1 MFIKTVSTTSG
12 INPIKFDETGGV
24 FYWILNTGS
33 STIYASTKATFT
45 AGDDGVVSL
54 GPKES
59 RRLET
64 NNDTIY
70 ILGEGQVE
78 IHNQRDGIC
87 SFKQAPTSSGGGGTI
102 DAYTK
107 TESDA
112 KYAQKTDIPDSY
124 TKNESDT
131 KYAQKTDVPD
141 AYTKTESD
149 AKYAAKT
156 DVPDAYTKTES
167 DAKYAS
173 KASYGD
179 TTINVGRKAGSAVG
193 ENSTAEGFGATASG
207 YWSHAEGSNATASGV
222 ASHAEGGY
230 IEATGN
236 YSHAEGYQTYA
247 RGHVSHAEGSGSTA
261 DGDYS
266 HAGGFFAKTT
276 NDKEFACGTFNQS
289 NEDTLFSVGDGTDS
303 GNRHNAFEITKT
315 GGKLHDRDIAVK
327 DDIIYP
333 NLLINPDFK
342 INQRGLSSYNV
353 EWHYTVDRWVQFGS
367 VVSPNSSGSI
377 SISKRDE
384 AGYFG
389 FIQRTEILQSDC
401 IDKSMTLSAKIDGEV
416 LSGTIIR
423 NNAEQEFF
431 NAGNSSDRFVISSY
445 TNNGNEY
452 ILIQFYGSKTY
463 NIEWVK
469 MEYGSIATP
478 FIPPDPATELMKCRR
493 YYRTMC
499 RGTLAVAVDATSVAF
514 VDSFDVPMR
523 IDPTAKIL
531 SPVVLNYSNG
541 WLDQPD
547 VTKMSIVSA
556 NLTKMGVCYVHV
568 SGFNV
573 TAGGT
578 AFTANFLFK
587 AATDNF
593 IEFDAEI
600 Y

>member
-33 STIYASTKATFT
+33 STIYASTNATFT

-112 KYAQKTDIPDSY
+112 KYA
-124 TKNESDT
+124 
-131 KYAQKTDVPD
+131 
-141 AYTKTESD
+141 
-149 AKYAAKT
+149 AKT

-173 KASYGD
+173 KELYGD
-179 TTINVGRKAGSAVG
+179 TTINVGRKAGSVVG
-193 ENSTAEGFGATASG
+193 EKSTAEGRDTIASG
-207 YWSHAEGSNATASGV
+207 YWSHAEGINATASGN
-222 ASHAEGGY
+222 ASHAEGGGT
-230 IEATGN
+230 IASNSDAHAEGRGTIASGN
-236 YSHAEGYQTYA
+236 SSHAEGLNTVASGYW
-247 RGHVSHAEGSGSTA
+247 SHAEGENTIANNDAEHASGK
-261 DGDYS
+261 Y
-266 HAGGFFAKTT
+266 
-276 NDKEFACGTFNQS
+276 NVS
-289 NEDTLFSVGDGTDS
+289 NEDTLFSVGDGTADDA
-303 GNRHNAFEITKT
+303 RHNAFEITKT
-315 GGKLHDRDIAVK
+315 GGKLHDKDIAVK
-327 DDIIYP
+327 DDIINP

-342 INQRGLSSYNV
+342 INQRGLSSYNAD
-353 EWHYTVDRWVQFGS
+353 WHYTVDRWVQFGA

-377 SISKRDE
+377 NISKRDE

-431 NAGNSSDRFVISSY
+431 NVGNSSDRFVISNY
-445 TNNGNEY
+445 TNNGNKY

-469 MEYGSIATP
+469 MEYGSTATP
-478 FIPPDPATELMKCRR
+478 FTPPDPATELMKCRR

-523 IDPTAKIL
+523 IDPTTKIL

-547 VTKMSIVSA
+547 VTKMSIVST
-556 NLTKMGVCYVHV
+556 NLTKMGACYIHV

>member
-12 INPIKFDETGGV
+12 INPIQFDETGGV

-33 STIYASTKATFT
+33 STIYASTKAAFT

-87 SFKQAPTSSGGGGTI
+87 SFKQAPTSSGGGETI
-102 DAYTK
+102 
-107 TESDA
+107 
-112 KYAQKTDIPDSY
+112 
-124 TKNESDT
+124 
-131 KYAQKTDVPD
+131 D

-156 DVPDAYTKTES
+156 DVPDSYTKNES
-167 DAKYAS
+167 DAKYAQKTDVPDSYTKNESDTKYAS
-173 KASYGD
+173 KELYGD

-193 ENSTAEGFGATASG
+193 EKSTAEGSDTIASG
-207 YWSHAEGSNATASGV
+207 YWSHAEGIRATASGN
-222 ASHAEGGY
+222 ASHAEGRGTIASDNDSHAEGY
-230 IEATGN
+230 NTTASGHASHAEGLCTVASGD
-236 YSHAEGYQTYA
+236 YSHAEGENTIA
-247 RGHVSHAEGSGSTA
+247 NNKAEHASGS
-261 DGDYS
+261 Y
-266 HAGGFFAKTT
+266 
-276 NDKEFACGTFNQS
+276 NVS
-289 NEDTLFSVGDGTDS
+289 NEDTLFSIGDGTAE
-303 GNRHNAFEITKT
+303 NARRNAFEITKT
-315 GGKLHDRDIAVK
+315 GGKLHDKDIATT
-327 DDIIYP
+327 DLIPNP

-342 INQRGLSSYNV
+342 INQRGLSSYNA

-367 VVSPNSSGSI
+367 VVSPNSLGSI
-377 SISKRDE
+377 NISKRDE

-423 NNAEQEFF
+423 NNAEQDFF
-431 NAGNSSDRFVISSY
+431 NAGHSSDRFVINSY
-445 TNNGNEY
+445 TNNGNKY

-469 MEYGSIATP
+469 MEYGSTATP
-478 FIPPDPATELMKCRR
+478 FIPPDPATELMRCRR
-493 YYRTMC
+493 YYRTMS

-531 SPVVLNYSNG
+531 LPVVLNYCNG

-547 VTKMSIVSA
+547 VTKMSIVST
-556 NLTKMGVCYVHV
+556 NLTKMGACYIHV

-573 TAGGT
+573 TVGGT
-578 AFTANFLFK
+578 AFTTNFLFK

>member
-1 MFIKTVSTTSG
+1 MVIKAVSTTSG

-112 KYAQKTDIPDSY
+112 KYAAKTDVPDSY

-149 AKYAAKT
+149 AKYA
-156 DVPDAYTKTES
+156 
-167 DAKYAS
+167 S
-173 KASYGD
+173 KALYED

-193 ENSTAEGFGATASG
+193 DHSTAEGLGVTASG
-207 YWSHAEGSNATASGV
+207 RGSHAEGISTTASEKYSHAEGRGTTASGNSSHAEGSDTTASGN
-222 ASHAEGGY
+222 S
-230 IEATGN
+230 
-236 YSHAEGYQTYA
+236 
-247 RGHVSHAEGSGSTA
+247 
-261 DGDYS
+261 S
-266 HAGGFFAKTT
+266 HAGGNHT
-276 NDKEFACGTFNQS
+276 NALHDNEVAYGKYNES
-289 NEDTLFSVGDGTDS
+289 NDNTLFSIGDGTADDA
-303 GNRHNAFEITKT
+303 RHNAFEITKT
-315 GGKLHDRDIAVK
+315 GGKLHDKDIAVK
-327 DDIIYP
+327 DDIINP

-342 INQRGLSSYNV
+342 INQRGLSSYNAD
-353 EWHYTVDRWVQFGS
+353 WHYTVDRWIHFGS

-377 SISKRDE
+377 NISKKDE

-401 IDKSMTLSAKIDGEV
+401 IDKSMTLSAKIDGKV

-423 NNAEQEFF
+423 NNAEQEVF

-445 TNNGNEY
+445 TNNGNKY
-452 ILIQFYGSKTY
+452 ILTQFYGSKTY

-469 MEYGSIATP
+469 MEYGSTATP

-499 RGTLAVAVDATSVAF
+499 RGTLAVAVDAASVAF

-556 NLTKMGVCYVHV
+556 NLTKMGACYIHV

-573 TAGGT
+573 TVDGT

>member
-12 INPIKFDETGGV
+12 INPIQFDETGGV

-112 KYAQKTDIPDSY
+112 KYAAKTDVPDSY
-124 TKNESDT
+124 TKN
-131 KYAQKTDVPD
+131 
-141 AYTKTESD
+141 ESD

-173 KASYGD
+173 KALYGD
-179 TTINVGRKAGSAVG
+179 TTINVGRKTGSAVG
-193 ENSTAEGFGATASG
+193 EKSTAEGVNATASG
-207 YWSHAEGSNATASGV
+207 YWSHAEGGNTIASGN
-222 ASHAEGGY
+222 ASHAEGGGTIASDSDSHAEGY
-230 IEATGN
+230 NTIASGYASHAEGLSTVASGY
-236 YSHAEGYQTYA
+236 YSHAEGENTIA
-247 RGHVSHAEGSGSTA
+247 NNKAEHASGK
-261 DGDYS
+261 Y
-266 HAGGFFAKTT
+266 
-276 NDKEFACGTFNQS
+276 NVS
-289 NEDTLFSVGDGTDS
+289 NEDTLFSVGDGTNSD
-303 GNRHNAFEITKT
+303 NRHNAFEITKT
-315 GGKLHDRDIAVK
+315 GGKLHDKDIAVK
-327 DDIIYP
+327 DDIINP

-342 INQRGLSSYNV
+342 INQRGLSSYNA
-353 EWHYTVDRWVQFGS
+353 EWHYTVDRWIHFGS

-377 SISKRDE
+377 NISKKDE

-401 IDKSMTLSAKIDGEV
+401 IDKSMTLSAKIDGKV

-469 MEYGSIATP
+469 MEYGSTATP

-499 RGTLAVAVDATSVAF
+499 RGALAVAVDATSVAF

-547 VTKMSIVSA
+547 VTKMSIVST
-556 NLTKMGVCYVHV
+556 NLTKMGVCYIHV

-578 AFTANFLFK
+578 AFTANFSFK